1 MAPLH
6 QAVPPN
12 DGKGPLTN
20 AISMESM
27 NKCGRLGTAFADS
40 VKEVVPF
47 KTAQDSC
54 VRAVHDRDK
63 SASLQTYIYIYTEVK
78 VGRKR
83 RHLATDAAGILEH
96 LERSQDLSSCEIGD
110 RTKRKAN
117 CQAKAKPCFISVKA
131 CFFRGCCHQPLGPY
145 HLKKFKI
152 Q

>member
-27 NKCGRLGTAFADS
+27 NKRGRLGTAFADS

-63 SASLQTYIYIYTEVK
+63 SASLQIHTEVK

-117 CQAKAKPCFISVKA
+117 CQAKAKSCFIGVKA
-131 CFFRGCCHQPLGPY
+131 CFCQGLLPPTLGPIPSQ
-145 HLKKFKI
+145 KV
-152 Q
+152 